1 MTNTHLTDLFSVGAS
16 EKREKA
22 KKSRKWR
29 INVLRPN
36 AFMLRL
42 HPGRML
48 LILYI
53 NYPNAKLTRSFF
65 DFVEVCINL
74 STPDV
79 S

>member
-1 MTNTHLTDLFSVGAS
+1 MTNTHLTNLFSVGAS

-48 LILYI
+48 LIVY
-53 NYPNAKLTRSFF
+53 S
-65 DFVEVCINL
+65 E
-74 STPDV
+74 DV
-79 S
+79 VVRLVPILPLNQILI